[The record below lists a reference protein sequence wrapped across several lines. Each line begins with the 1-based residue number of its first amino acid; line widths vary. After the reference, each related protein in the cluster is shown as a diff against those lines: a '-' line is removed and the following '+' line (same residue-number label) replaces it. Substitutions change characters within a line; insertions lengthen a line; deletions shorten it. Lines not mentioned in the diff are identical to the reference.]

1 MPVVADYRKKFTF
14 VQYMVIILVKYANKM
29 V

>member
-1 MPVVADYRKKFTF
+1 MSVVADYRKKFFF
-14 VQYMVIILVKYANKM
+14 VQYEFIILVKYANKM